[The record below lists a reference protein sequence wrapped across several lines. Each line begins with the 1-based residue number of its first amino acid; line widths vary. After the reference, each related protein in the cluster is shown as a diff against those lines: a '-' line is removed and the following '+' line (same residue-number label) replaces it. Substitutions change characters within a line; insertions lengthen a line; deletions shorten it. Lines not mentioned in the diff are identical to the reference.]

1 MPSLSRWGAGGAR
14 LLGKESNS
22 IMKLYLKNT
31 PVYDID
37 NNNLL
42 DKQRAPGILQKHPS
56 NETFSNWLHS
66 RYSSN
71 TNAFARISLSRE
83 VLDKET
89 HIFNLS
95 DCYWIADDNTISFEN
110 ASPYLNNHKDYTI
123 PTFYTNGYL
132 TKRWI
137 SSTQLLKCGTN
148 IEIEI
153 ECSRL
158 TRLCHI
164 PCAKVTHYAKNA
176 IVIENFTSKDVMFEA
191 ADVSG
196 RFNPDNFNE
205 ADILHLFH
213 LKGFHMILTD
223 AIFGNGDR
231 HAGNFG
237 YLRDANT
244 GEYLSMAPLYD
255 FDHALDAKGTT
266 DNLLLDAINISKSNK
281 QYKEEAIRIST
292 IIANNTSNEVFRKR
306 ASCILKQLKE

>member
-1 MPSLSRWGAGGAR
+1 
-14 LLGKESNS
+14 
-22 IMKLYLKNT
+22 MKLYLKNT

-71 TNAFARISLSRE
+71 TNAFARIRLSRE

-123 PTFYTNGYL
+123 PIFYTNGYL

-137 SSTQLLKCGTN
+137 SPTQLLKYGSN
-148 IEIEI
+148 VEIEM

-158 TRLCHI
+158 LRLCNI
-164 PCAKVTHYAKNA
+164 PCPKVTYFGENV
-176 IVIENFTSKDVMFEA
+176 IIIENFTSKDVMFEA

-196 RFNPDNFNE
+196 KLNPDNFNE
-205 ADILHLFH
+205 ADILKLFH

-244 GEYLSMAPLYD
+244 GEYLSMTPLFD
-255 FDHALDAKGTT
+255 FDHALDATGTT
-266 DNLLLDAINISKSNK
+266 DNLLLDTINIAKSNE
-281 QYKEEAIRIST
+281 QYQQEAIRIST
-292 IIANNTSNEVFRKR
+292 IIVIHTSNKVFRKR
-306 ASCILKQLKE
+306 ASYILKHLKE

>member
-1 MPSLSRWGAGGAR
+1 MM
-14 LLGKESNS
+14 
-22 IMKLYLKNT
+22 ILYLKDI

-37 NNNLL
+37 NNILL
-42 DKQRAPGILQKHPS
+42 DKQRVPGILQKYPS

-71 TNAFARISLSRE
+71 TNAFAHTTLSRTD
-83 VLDKET
+83 LNKET

-95 DCYWIADDNTISFEN
+95 DCYWISDDNTISFET

-123 PTFYTNGYL
+123 PTLYTNGYL

-137 SSTQLLKCGTN
+137 SPTQLLKYGSN
-148 IEIEI
+148 VKIEM

-158 TRLCHI
+158 LRLCNI
-164 PCAKVTHYAKNA
+164 PCPKVTHFGENV
-176 IVIENFTSKDVMFEA
+176 IIIENFTSKDVMFEA

-196 RFNPDNFNE
+196 KLNPDNFNE
-205 ADILHLFH
+205 ADILKLFH

-244 GEYLSMAPLYD
+244 GEYLSMAPLFD
-255 FDHALDAKGTT
+255 FDHALDATGIT
-266 DNLLLDAINISKSNK
+266 DNLLLDTINIAKSNE
-281 QYKEEAIRIST
+281 QYQQEAIRIS
-292 IIANNTSNEVFRKR
+292 IIIVIHTSNKVFRKR

>member
-1 MPSLSRWGAGGAR
+1 MM
-14 LLGKESNS
+14 
-22 IMKLYLKNT
+22 ILYLKNT

-71 TNAFARISLSRE
+71 TNAFAHTTLSRE
-83 VLDKET
+83 DLDRET

-95 DCYWIADDNTISFEN
+95 DCYWISDDNTILFET

-123 PTFYTNGYL
+123 PTLYTNGYL

-148 IEIEI
+148 VEIEI

-158 TRLCHI
+158 LRLCNI
-164 PCAKVTHYAKNA
+164 PSPKVIHYSEDA
-176 IVIENFTSKDVMFEA
+176 IIIENFTSKDVMFEA

-196 RFNPDNFNE
+196 KLNPDDFNE
-205 ADILHLFH
+205 ADILKLFH

-266 DNLLLDAINISKSNK
+266 DNLLLDAIDISKSNK
-281 QYKEEAIRIST
+281 QYQQEAIRIST
-292 IIANNTSNEVFRKR
+292 IIANETSNEVFRKR
-306 ASCILKQLKE
+306 ASYILNYLKE